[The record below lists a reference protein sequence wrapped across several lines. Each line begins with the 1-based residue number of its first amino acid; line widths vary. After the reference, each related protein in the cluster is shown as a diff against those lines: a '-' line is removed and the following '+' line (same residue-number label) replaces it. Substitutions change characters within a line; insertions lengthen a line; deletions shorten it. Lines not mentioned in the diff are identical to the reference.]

1 MKYRLYYL
9 KQAWRYYKVS
19 VLYLWRAIKENG

>member
-19 VLYLWRAIKENG
+19 AIYLWLAMKEKG